1 MLRLFTKSRFTFA
14 AALLSLV
21 AANQVLAQG
30 KTLTRRYEPIVV
42 TAGKLSALKDDT
54 IKVFTAYCYVND
66 EFRPSP
72 FQIDEVTNKGEYLI
86 EKDAVADFN
95 DEIVFM
101 PQGTGHQAPTDKW
114 VVDSDD
120 VRLELEVTDPI
131 TQEKG
136 WLYLF
141 QHVKN
146 PAVAPSHV
154 RYGPAPPNAAGAD
167 TVTGES
173 YIEAHEKDTGWF
185 TDISIKAP
193 FGDGKDIFDRQK
205 VRFKVKLSIFAPIT
219 VKEDTL
225 QFVNA
230 RFEQR
235 PVRSFREISY
245 NLDVFGTKYPFAFN
259 AQYFPYS
266 TSLDAKNV
274 TLPPVSGLTYIEVR
288 LSADFNEL
296 AKGMMFFNAYN
307 PGILVD
313 GVQDSYNKTITDPP
327 DGLNW
332 FMLTGNSGTYLTL
345 IDVPRLG
352 TKRELYYKDNLA
364 TDINDSGDKKSY
376 GDSGLL
382 ISSPPANVPLSIN
395 FTTYY
400 LDKNQA
406 ATFGDGFKQRALKP
420 LQVIAVEQKRT
431 ITAVNEDH
439 PLPTGFA
446 LHDAQP
452 NPFAP
457 QLGQVRISFGLGAT
471 NLTPSLRIFNLLGQ
485 EVARFAGVDLR
496 RSNTVLWDGRDQLGR
511 AVPAGVYFYQ
521 LEAGR
526 QRAVKKLMLVR

>member
-72 FQIDEVTNKGEYLI
+72 FQIDEVTKKGEYLI
-86 EKDAVADFN
+86 EKDEVADSN
-95 DEIVFM
+95 DEVVFM
-101 PQGTGHQAPTDKW
+101 PQGTGNQAPTNKW
-114 VVDSDD
+114 VEGSDD

-131 TQEKG
+131 TQDKG

-193 FGDGKDIFDRQK
+193 VGDGKDILDRQK
-205 VRFKVKLSIFAPIT
+205 VRIKARFAIFTIT
-219 VKEDTL
+219 LKEDTL
-225 QFVNA
+225 QFVNVS
-230 RFEQR
+230 FEQR

-245 NLDVFGTKYPFAFN
+245 IVDLFGTKIPFTFN
-259 AQYFPYS
+259 TQYFPYS
-266 TSLDAKNV
+266 TLFGAKNV
-274 TLPPVSGLTYIEVR
+274 TLPVFSGLTYIEVR
-288 LSADFNEL
+288 LSADFNEQ
-296 AKGMMFFNAYN
+296 AKGMRFFNAYN
-307 PGILVD
+307 AGILVD
-313 GVQDSYNKTITDPP
+313 GVQDSYNKTITSPP
-327 DGLNW
+327 NGLNW
-332 FMLTGNSGTYLTL
+332 FMLTGNPGTYLTL

-352 TKRELYYKDNLA
+352 TNREFYYKDNLA

-382 ISSPPANVPLSIN
+382 ISSPAAGDTLSIN

-400 LDKNQA
+400 LDNKDQT
-406 ATFGDGFKQRALKP
+406 ATFGEGFKERALKP
-420 LQVIAVEQKRT
+420 LQVAAVEQKRMT
-431 ITAVNEDH
+431 TAVNEDR
-439 PLPTGFA
+439 PLPAGFA

-457 QLGQVRISFGLGAT
+457 QFGQVRISFGLGAT
-471 NLTPSLRIFNLLGQ
+471 NISPRLRIFNMLGQ

-496 RSNTVLWDGRDQLGR
+496 RNNAVLWDGRDQLGR

-526 QRAVKKLMLVR
+526 QRAVKKLVLVR